1 MTRFSLVFEHF
12 DIAFSDDAQVLR
24 LHQRLFSAFG
34 IELLQVAFSVLEY
47 PMSHHALRNICKNLL
62 FETDYIQATN
72 TFLTMRAG
80 IQTSYN
86 FYLFP

>member
-12 DIAFSDDAQVLR
+12 DIAFSDDAQVLH

-47 PMSHHALRNICKNLL
+47 PMSYHALRNICKNLL

>member
-12 DIAFSDDAQVLR
+12 DIAFSEDAQVLH

-47 PMSHHALRNICKNLL
+47 PMSHHALRNIYKTLL